1 MPTMR
6 ELSRWIRDY
15 GQDAKNR
22 QRLIGDRFLWH
33 QLWAAMDIIE
43 DVDSALDAYL
53 DNEFPAA
60 LGERYLR
67 IYGAMQ
73 ALFLQQDALF
83 DLVKVFHP
91 TKEIQPNDVLKDIRE
106 ARNASVG
113 HPTRLKRK
121 GTLSTH
127 GIVQNSMNKDGFDLL
142 SYPSK
147 DDNIFQHVP
156 VRELIEK
163 QHAETLRILTEVI
176 NELREQEEVHRAQFR
191 NTKLAGA
198 FNLVSYA
205 FEKIFE
211 ETRRDSARLQ
221 SRWAVGQLQQSLDE
235 FAMSLKQRGLSI
247 DTYESIEYVYEEIE
261 HPLAELTK
269 FVSGQSSEILSAKSA
284 LVFAEALQG
293 YFERL
298 RHMAGEIDEEYAS
311 EPAPI
316 VAPELP
322 FTPIIVTTRVIGE

>member
-1 MPTMR
+1 M
-6 ELSRWIRDY
+6 
-15 GQDAKNR
+15 
-22 QRLIGDRFLWH
+22 
-33 QLWAAMDIIE
+33 WAAMDIIE

-53 DNEFPAA
+53 DNEFPTD

-83 DLVKVFHP
+83 DLVKAFHP
-91 TKEIQPNDVLKDIRE
+91 TKEIRPTDVLKDVRE

-127 GIVQNSMNKDGFDLL
+127 GIVQNSMDKDGFDLL
-142 SYPSK
+142 SYPTK
-147 DDNIFQHVP
+147 DDTIFQHIP
-156 VRELIEK
+156 VRELIGK
-163 QHAETLRILTEVI
+163 QRAETLRILTEVI
-176 NELREQEEVHRAQFR
+176 NGLREQEEAHRAQFR

-198 FNLVSYA
+198 FTLVSYA

-211 ETRRDSARLQ
+211 ETRGDSARLL
-221 SRWAVGQLQQSLDE
+221 SLWAVGQLRQSLDE
-235 FAMSLKQRGLSI
+235 FAISLTKRGLRI
-247 DTYESIEYVYEEIE
+247 DTYDSIEYVYEEIE

-269 FVSGQSSEILSAKSA
+269 FVSRQSSEILSDKTA

-316 VAPELP
+316 IQPEQSY
-322 FTPIIVTTRVIGE
+322 TPIIVTTNVIGE